1 MIGREALS
9 RLSREREGGGERGRE
24 GERGGERGREG
35 KRGGERVREGE
46 RGGERGREGER
57 EGEIYIKTAL
67 MFRVTTE
74 RIPADSQRPVVIA
87 AFTSILI
94 FIHEVP
100 VLTESYLPLSNSS
113 LTSSPIS
120 VNEAHSDT
128 LVKPFFL
135 IHFMA

>member
-1 MIGREALS
+1 MYIYGQHLYLIDWQRGTFKTFK
-9 RLSREREGGGERGRE
+9 REGG
-24 GERGGERGREG
+24 
-35 KRGGERVREGE
+35 
-46 RGGERGREGER
+46 GGERGREGER

-67 MFRVTTE
+67 MFKVTTE

-100 VLTESYLPLSNSS
+100 VLTESYFPLSNSS

>member
-1 MIGREALS
+1 MYIYGQHLYLIDWQRGTFKTFK
-9 RLSREREGGGERGRE
+9 REGG
-24 GERGGERGREG
+24 
-35 KRGGERVREGE
+35 GE

-67 MFRVTTE
+67 MFKVTTE

-94 FIHEVP
+94 FIYEVP

-120 VNEAHSDT
+120 VNEAQSDT

>member
-1 MIGREALS
+1 MDIKEIQLYIYGQHLYLIDWQRGTFKTFK
-9 RLSREREGGGERGRE
+9 REGGG
-24 GERGGERGREG
+24 GES
-35 KRGGERVREGE
+35 
-46 RGGERGREGER
+46 GREGER

-67 MFRVTTE
+67 MFKVTTE

-120 VNEAHSDT
+120 VNEAQSDT

>member
-1 MIGREALS
+1 MDIKEIQLYIYGQHLYLIDWQRGTFKTFK
-9 RLSREREGGGERGRE
+9 REG
-24 GERGGERGREG
+24 
-35 KRGGERVREGE
+35 GE

-57 EGEIYIKTAL
+57 EEEIYLKTAL
-67 MFRVTTE
+67 MFKVSTE

-120 VNEAHSDT
+120 VNEAQSDT